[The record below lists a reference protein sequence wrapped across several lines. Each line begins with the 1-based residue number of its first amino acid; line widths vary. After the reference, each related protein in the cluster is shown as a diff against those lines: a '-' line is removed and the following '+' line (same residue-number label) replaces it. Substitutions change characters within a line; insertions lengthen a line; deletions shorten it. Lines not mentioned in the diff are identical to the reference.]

1 MAPAKTI
8 AGRAS
13 RVGSDVALCRNLS
26 YNEFHTKTEISTV
39 ANENDI
45 RIILFAGKGGVG
57 KTSVA
62 GATGIKTAQL
72 GKKTLIMSLDAA
84 HSLADIFDLD
94 RDLMDKNRGEP
105 VQVADN
111 LWIRELDIQ
120 EEIHKHWG
128 EVYKYFTALLNT
140 TGFDEVL
147 AEELAIIPGME
158 EVSSLLYINTYAREH
173 EYDVILLDCAPT
185 GESLRFVS
193 IPTAL
198 EWYIKKLFNME
209 RRMAKV
215 IRPVAKHLTDIPLP
229 QDEYFAALERL
240 FKRLEGVETLLSDP
254 NITTVRLVT
263 NPEKIVIKETQR
275 AFMYF
280 CLYRMCIDAVIINR
294 ILPDDV
300 NERFF
305 DEWKNSQMRYVKR
318 AEEYFSP
325 VPIYEA
331 QLFREEVLGKEALS
345 RLADSIYG
353 DRDPT
358 EIFYR
363 ELPYDIVKVDSTYR
377 ITIKL
382 PFVKKQDVE
391 LNRVADEL
399 IIRVG
404 SFKRSILLPKQATA
418 SNVAKA
424 AFNGDK
430 LIVSLGGMEDVR

>member
-1 MAPAKTI
+1 
-8 AGRAS
+8 
-13 RVGSDVALCRNLS
+13 
-26 YNEFHTKTEISTV
+26 
-39 ANENDI
+39 
-45 RIILFAGKGGVG
+45 
-57 KTSVA
+57 
-62 GATGIKTAQL
+62 
-72 GKKTLIMSLDAA
+72 
-84 HSLADIFDLD
+84 
-94 RDLMDKNRGEP
+94 
-105 VQVADN
+105 
-111 LWIRELDIQ
+111 
-120 EEIHKHWG
+120 
-128 EVYKYFTALLNT
+128 VYKYFTALLNT

-158 EVSSLLYINTYAREH
+158 EVSSLLYINTYARDR

-198 EWYIKKLFNME
+198 EWYIKKVFNLE
-209 RRMAKV
+209 RRMAKLV
-215 IRPVAKHLTDIPLP
+215 RPLAKHLTDIPLP
-229 QDEYFAALERL
+229 QDEYFGALERL
-240 FKRLEGVETLLSDP
+240 FKQLDGVEALLSDP
-254 NITTVRLVT
+254 AITTVRLVT

-300 NERFF
+300 NEHFF
-305 DEWKNSQMRYVKR
+305 DNWKNSQMRYVKR

-331 QLFREEVLGKEALS
+331 QLFREEVLGKEALT

-363 ELPYDIVKVDSTYR
+363 ELPYDIEKVDSTYR
-377 ITIKL
+377 ITAKL
-382 PFVKKQDVE
+382 PFVGKRDVQI
-391 LNRVADEL
+391 NRVGEEL

-404 SFKRSILLPKQATA
+404 AFKRSILLPKQAAT
-418 SNVAKA
+418 SDTAKA
-424 AFNGDK
+424 SFNGDK